1 MSNINDFLV
10 GFRRLIDECI
20 DNGKDA
26 EQETPA
32 PVKRER
38 HSINDVRQPEA
49 IAATQKN
56 SGWYRRYYTV
66 LNVIKLAMRDLIE
79 RGVDEISGIQLQ
91 DELMMKMCWSR
102 RSASNYV
109 TRARRYG
116 IIEVVGYGHNGTPIF
131 KVEMPTDIVKQER
144 ERLNRQQNDVDA
156 LAQETERIEKKLMAA
171 KDSNIIDF
179 GDDDEEKTETHGAKE
194 PDLRH

>member
-10 GFRRLIDECI
+10 GFKKLIDDCI
-20 DNGKDA
+20 NNGEVVEKD
-26 EQETPA
+26 TPD
-32 PVKRER
+32 PVKKER

-49 IAATQKN
+49 IAVTQKN

-66 LNVIKLAMRDLIE
+66 LNVIKLTMRDLIE
-79 RGVDEISGIQLQ
+79 RGIDEISGTQLQ

-102 RSASNYV
+102 RSASNCV
-109 TRARRYG
+109 TRARRYA
-116 IIEVVGYGHNGTPIF
+116 ILEVVGYGQHGTPIF
-131 KVEMPTDIVKQER
+131 KVEMPVDIVKQER
-144 ERLNRQQNDVDA
+144 ERLNRHQDDIDA
-156 LAQETERIEKKLMAA
+156 LAQETERIEKKLKAA

-179 GDDDEEKTETHGAKE
+179 GEDDKEKTETRGAKE